1 MAQQYTNIRL
11 VLDKVMRHPLMRDL
25 TLETAVDYCVD
36 FMRLVGVPEMF
47 EEKDAVIK
55 IDDYRGK
62 LPCDYYD
69 VIQVRSC
76 KSTGVQNKI
85 AYRYATDSFHLSKSH
100 DGDTDRTYKIQ
111 NNMIFTSRK
120 DEDVEMAYRAIAV
133 DEEGYPKII
142 DNADFIRALQM
153 YIKKEWFTT
162 LNDLGRLSQQ
172 AYQQCLQEY
181 AWAVGCCES
190 EFQRMTI
197 DKAESFFASFRTLLM
212 RPYEHQHGFKNDG
225 IQERLKAR

>member
-76 KSTGVQNKI
+76 KSTG
-85 AYRYATDSFHLSKSH
+85 
-100 DGDTDRTYKIQ
+100 
-111 NNMIFTSRK
+111 
-120 DEDVEMAYRAIAV
+120 
-133 DEEGYPKII
+133 
-142 DNADFIRALQM
+142 
-153 YIKKEWFTT
+153 
-162 LNDLGRLSQQ
+162 
-172 AYQQCLQEY
+172 
-181 AWAVGCCES
+181 
-190 EFQRMTI
+190 
-197 DKAESFFASFRTLLM
+197 
-212 RPYEHQHGFKNDG
+212 RPD
-225 IQERLKAR
+225 